1 MQLLNYF
8 RKFLT
13 GYYTES
19 KKIKGFTFRYSYSG
33 KPVLFDP
40 FTMLEQ
46 YRQRSGQESIQRIQL
61 TRALSDPFPDF
72 AYPDDGDLPSVICQG
87 VKDGHEFRTERYTFK
102 DGIYSVSFYR
112 FELDGKLAGT
122 FRRQYDH
129 GSQIQKFALSI
140 AALNQSDIDPEMENW
155 LWKGSKGEEIF
166 VEKYGHSQVWN
177 ILNPKLLEF

>member
-87 VKDGHEFRTERYTFK
+87 VKDGHEFRTE
-102 DGIYSVSFYR
+102 IYIQ
-112 FELDGKLAGT
+112 
-122 FRRQYDH
+122 RRDLF
-129 GSQIQKFALSI
+129 SQFLPI
-140 AALNQSDIDPEMENW
+140 
-155 LWKGSKGEEIF
+155 
-166 VEKYGHSQVWN
+166 
-177 ILNPKLLEF
+177 